1 MIKAILCLHTF
12 PFTDSLSSHPAK
24 PFFKQ
29 LKTCAIQTPCFDTI
43 QHLRSE
49 EEIILFNRI
58 SQIAPAEEALLL
70 EFLETEYQNECLD
83 YPFTPP
89 QFQPAAAIWAART
102 LYFSAQ
108 LLLYR
113 ENKEQ
118 ELPILLPAFT
128 GEINPSAILSA
139 DLCLRFLPDIVRQS
153 KDIDIED
160 RLNHLLETILYDFH
174 YSGIGLLAPTDTMQ
188 WNDDPCLSQLYLN
201 RVVQRRA
208 AKLAEWPPV
217 KAGLLLNM
225 GNFATDFMKTI

>member
-1 MIKAILCLHTF
+1 M
-12 PFTDSLSSHPAK
+12 
-24 PFFKQ
+24 
-29 LKTCAIQTPCFDTI
+29 
-43 QHLRSE
+43 RSA

-58 SQIAPAEEALLL
+58 SQITPAEENLLL

-89 QFQPAAAIWAART
+89 TFHPAAALWAART

-108 LLLYR
+108 LLLCR

-118 ELPILLPAFT
+118 DLPTLLPAFT
-128 GEINPSAILSA
+128 GDMNPSVILSA
-139 DLCLRFLPDIVRQS
+139 DLCLRFLPDVVRQS
-153 KDIDIED
+153 KDIDVED
-160 RLNHLLETILYDFH
+160 RLNTILEAILYDFH
-174 YSGIGLLAPTDTMQ
+174 YSGIGLLTPTDTMQ
-188 WNDDPCLSQLYLN
+188 WYSDPCLRQLYLN

-225 GNFATDFMKTI
+225 GNFAPDLMKTI